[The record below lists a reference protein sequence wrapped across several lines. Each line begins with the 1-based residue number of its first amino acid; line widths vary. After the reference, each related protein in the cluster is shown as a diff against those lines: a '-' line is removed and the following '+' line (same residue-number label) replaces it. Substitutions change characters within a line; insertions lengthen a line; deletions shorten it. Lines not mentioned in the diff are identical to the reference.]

1 MKYKLFL
8 VSLIFSC
15 SFFLNSE
22 AARSISPDEAYL
34 YFITPD
40 NDQLLSSPVRV
51 QFGLRGMGVAPAG
64 VDIKNTGHHH
74 LLVNTKNLPDLNK
87 PIPSDSKH
95 IHFGRGQTEVSLELK
110 PGTHTLR
117 LILGDK
123 YHIPHNPPVIS
134 EPITINIEKN

>member
-1 MKYKLFL
+1 LKYKLFL

-22 AARSISPDEAYL
+22 SARSISSDEAYL

-134 EPITINIEKN
+134 EPITINIQKN